1 MKYNVVFTYSFEID
15 ADDEDDAFDQGLD
28 MFDDVL
34 ISRNI
39 QDFACLVEEI
49 GEE

>member
-1 MKYNVVFTYSFEID
+1 MKYNVVFTYSFEVD
-15 ADDEDDAFDQGLD
+15 ADDEDDAFDQALD
-28 MFDDVL
+28 MFDEAL
-34 ISRNI
+34 ISPNI